1 MILGKVRR
9 GFFQE
14 LVLHPQFPRLAFKL
28 PKPGPLIH
36 RQRHLLAGM
45 LSPVGTNPVA
55 KSARVNTELVG
66 HLRDRTRRLDH
77 HLHCLFPKL
86 GREVSLRTR
95 QDFPRIF
102 GRMIPAHCGSGD

>member
-1 MILGKVRR
+1 MNLGKSTPRL
-9 GFFQE
+9 FQE

-36 RQRHLLAGM
+36 RQRRLLAGM

-95 QDFPRIF
+95 QDFPRTF